1 MAGAPLFDTIAGQ
14 TYAGARFDMPAALPY
29 SKQTPGRT
37 FVIAMSV
44 LGLIAL
50 TQVGALGWAF
60 VKRAKNPAAGKA
72 ASATGKPGP
81 NPGAAASNDKESLNL
96 TDPFL
101 EAGSGNVP
109 GASSAPIMP
118 PSRPQPIAQA
128 RLRGGLAPESRF
140 GEILLQGRTLLDRGD
155 TSNALVRFREASA
168 LDPRNPEALAEI
180 ARTYEKMGLPDKAA
194 EHWKRILDMG
204 ESAGV
209 YYTAAE
215 AKMREAVM
223 ATRVAL
229 QNAEPN
235 GSAGV
240 PAANAMFS
248 IGKVDKENI
257 DDPKAL
263 RRFMLRIPIKIRER
277 TKVNVNDLTV
287 QVLFYDRVDDKPQR
301 TSANVEHR
309 FSTAPVDWRDDD
321 TELLEVQYNQPLP
334 DASDPKR
341 ENRIYFGYIIRVY
354 YKDELQA
361 TGSEPAELG
370 QKFPASQTL
379 EKDVSP

>member
-1 MAGAPLFDTIAGQ
+1 
-14 TYAGARFDMPAALPY
+14 MPAALPY

-44 LGLIAL
+44 LGVIAL
-50 TQVGALGWAF
+50 TQAGALSWAF
-60 VKRAKNPAAGKA
+60 IKRAKNHLAGRTV
-72 ASATGKPGP
+72 ASAGNPAPKPPSTAGD
-81 NPGAAASNDKESLNL
+81 DKESLNL

-101 EAGSGNVP
+101 EAGSGNGTSV
-109 GASSAPIMP
+109 SSAPIMP
-118 PSRPQPIAQA
+118 PPRPQPILPS
-128 RLRGGLAPESRF
+128 RLRTGPAPESRLS
-140 GEILLQGRTLLDRGD
+140 EILLQGRTLLDRGD
-155 TSNALVRFREASA
+155 TSNALIHFREAYA
-168 LDPRNPEALAEI
+168 LDPQNPEAIAEI

-194 EHWKRILDMG
+194 EHWKRILEMG

-215 AKMREAVM
+215 AKMREAVL

-229 QNAEPN
+229 QNTEPN

-240 PAANAMFS
+240 PVASAMFG
-248 IGKVDKENI
+248 IGRVEKEDI
-257 DDPKAL
+257 DDPRAL
-263 RRFMLRIPIKIRER
+263 RRFVLRVPIKVRER
-277 TKVNVNDLTV
+277 TKVNVKDLTV

-301 TSANVEHR
+301 TSANVKHR
-309 FSTAPVDWRDDD
+309 WGTLPTDWRDDD
-321 TELLEVQYNQPLP
+321 TELLEVEYNQPLP

-361 TGSEPAELG
+361 TGSDPADLG

-379 EKDVSP
+379 EKDLSP

>member
-1 MAGAPLFDTIAGQ
+1 
-14 TYAGARFDMPAALPY
+14 MPAALPY

-50 TQVGALGWAF
+50 TQVGALSWAF
-60 VKRAKNPAAGKA
+60 IKRARNPLAGKTTAAAGNPGPKPG
-72 ASATGKPGP
+72 ATGGD
-81 NPGAAASNDKESLNL
+81 DKESLNL
-96 TDPFL
+96 NDPFL
-101 EAGSGNVP
+101 ETNSGNAG

-118 PSRPQPIAQA
+118 PSRPQPIPQA
-128 RLRGGLAPESRF
+128 RLRAGPAPESRL
-140 GEILLQGRTLLDRGD
+140 GEILLQGRTLLERGD

-168 LDPRNPEALAEI
+168 LDPKNPEAIAEI

-223 ATRVAL
+223 ATRASV
-229 QNAEPN
+229 QNSEPN
-235 GSAGV
+235 GSAGIPV
-240 PAANAMFS
+240 ASATFG
-248 IGKVDKENI
+248 IGPIEQEEM
-257 DDPKAL
+257 DDPRAL
-263 RRFMLRIPIKIRER
+263 RHFKLRIPIKIRER
-277 TKVNVNDLTV
+277 TKVSVNDLRV
-287 QVLFYDRVDDKPQR
+287 EVLFYDRVDDKPQR
-301 TSANVEHR
+301 TSANVEHHWV
-309 FSTAPVDWRDDD
+309 TAPTDWRDDD

-361 TGSEPAELG
+361 TGSKPADLG

-379 EKDVSP
+379 EKDGSP